1 LAEALPCATLSRAL
15 EEPLYG
21 TASVV
26 RGWVLLEQAGP
37 WGREAVTES
46 RLDPDLARALDG
58 KAAAAH
64 LRLLLIRRPGRGG
77 PEDRR
82 GGPPVDRGASQ
93 PSTCFVA
100 HTSRRGRWLERR
112 RLDDPA
118 ELLALDMARVVAGE
132 RPGFGEEATEPVYLA
147 CTNGRHD
154 RCCATYG
161 RPLALALQASQG
173 DLVWESSHIGGDR
186 FAGNLVCLPDG
197 HYFGRVGP
205 GDAERVVGLHRKG
218 TIDLDHWRGCCID
231 PPVVQAA
238 EWFAR
243 RRTGLAGFDDL
254 VLDGRD
260 KLAGG
265 VDEVRFGLATGG
277 RLRVVVRTTRD
288 ADPRLLTCHSVR
300 AEPPLSFTLLEL
312 SSSPF
317 TPSPGG

>member
-15 EEPLYG
+15 EEPLHG

-26 RGWVLLEQAGP
+26 RGWVLLEQPGP
-37 WGREAVTES
+37 WGVEAVTES
-46 RLDPDLARALDG
+46 RLDRDLARALHR
-58 KAAAAH
+58 KAAAAG
-64 LRLLLIRRPGRGG
+64 LRLLLIRRPGRRG
-77 PEDRR
+77 PGE
-82 GGPPVDRGASQ
+82 
-93 PSTCFVA
+93 PSACFVA
-100 HTSRRGRWLERR
+100 HTSRRDRWLERR

-118 ELLALDMARVVAGE
+118 ELLELDMAQVVAGE
-132 RPGFGEEATEPVYLA
+132 RPGFGEEATGPVYLA

-161 RPLALALQASQG
+161 RPLALALQASHG

-205 GDAERVVGLHRKG
+205 GDAERVVGQHRKG
-218 TIDLDHWRGCCID
+218 TLDLDHWRGCCVD

-243 RRTGLAGFDDL
+243 RRAALVGVDDL

-260 KLAGG
+260 RLEGG
-265 VDEVRFGLATGG
+265 VDAVRFQRAGGG
-277 RLRVVVRTTRD
+277 RLRVVLRVTRD
-288 ADPRLLTCHSVR
+288 ADPRPLTCHSDR
-300 AEPPLSFTLLEL
+300 PEPPLSFTLLEL
-312 SSSPF
+312 AAGP
-317 TPSPGG
+317 

>member
-46 RLDPDLARALDG
+46 RLDPDLARTLDR

-64 LRLLLIRRPGRGG
+64 LRLLLIRRPGRG
-77 PEDRR
+77 
-82 GGPPVDRGASQ
+82 ASQ

-100 HTSRRGRWLERR
+100 HTSRRDRWLERR

-118 ELLALDMARVVAGE
+118 ELLELDMAGVVAGE
-132 RPGFGEEATEPVYLA
+132 RPGFGQEATEPVYLA

-161 RPLALALQASQG
+161 RPLALALQASHG

-205 GDAERVVGLHRKG
+205 GDAERVAGLHRKG
-218 TIDLDHWRGCCID
+218 ALDLDHWRGCCTD

-243 RRTGLAGFDDL
+243 RRTGLVGLDDL

-260 KLAGG
+260 RLAGG
-265 VDEVRFGLATGG
+265 VDEVRFGLAGG
-277 RLRVVVRTTRD
+277 RLRVVVRATRD
-288 ADPRLLTCHSVR
+288 ADPRPLTCHSVR

-312 SSSPF
+312 SSSPL
-317 TPSPGG
+317 TPRPGG

>member
-46 RLDPDLARALDG
+46 RLDPDLARALHRA
-58 KAAAAH
+58 AAAAH
-64 LRLLLIRRPGRGG
+64 LRLLLIRRPGRRGG
-77 PEDRR
+77 PGDGR

-93 PSTCFVA
+93 PHTCFVA

-118 ELLALDMARVVAGE
+118 ELLELDMARVVAGE
-132 RPGFGEEATEPVYLA
+132 RPGFGEPATEPVYLA

-161 RPLALALQASQG
+161 RPLALALQASHG
-173 DLVWESSHIGGDR
+173 ELVWESSHVGGDR

-205 GDAERVVGLHRKG
+205 ADAERVVGLHRKG
-218 TIDLDHWRGCCID
+218 ALDLDHWRGCCVD

-243 RRTGLAGFDDL
+243 RRAGLAGVDDL

-260 KLAGG
+260 RLEGGIDAVWFRLAGG
-265 VDEVRFGLATGG
+265 G
-277 RLRVVVRTTRD
+277 RLQAVVRTTRD
-288 ADPRLLTCHSVR
+288 ADPRPLTCHSVQP
-300 AEPPLSFTLLEL
+300 EPPPSFTLLEL
-312 SSSPF
+312 ASSSA
-317 TPSPGG
+317 GG

>member
-26 RGWVLLEQAGP
+26 RGWVLLEQPGP
-37 WGREAVTES
+37 WGVDAVTES
-46 RLDPDLARALDG
+46 RLDRDLARALQRA
-58 KAAAAH
+58 AAAAH
-64 LRLLLIRRPGRGG
+64 LRLLLIRRPGRPGG
-77 PEDRR
+77 PGDRR
-82 GGPPVDRGASQ
+82 GGPPADREASR
-93 PSTCFVA
+93 SSACFVA
-100 HTSRRGRWLERR
+100 HTSRQGRWLERR

-118 ELLALDMARVVAGE
+118 ELLELDMARVVAGE
-132 RPGFGEEATEPVYLA
+132 RPRFGEEATEPVYLA

-161 RPLALALQASQG
+161 RPLALALQASHG
-173 DLVWESSHIGGDR
+173 ELVWESSHVGGDR

-205 GDAERVVGLHRKG
+205 ADAERVVGLHRKG

-243 RRTGLAGFDDL
+243 HRTGLANFDDL
-254 VLDGRD
+254 VLDRRGR
-260 KLAGG
+260 LEGG
-265 VDEVRFGLATGG
+265 VDAVRFRLPDGA
-277 RLRVVVRTTRD
+277 RLRVVLRATRD
-288 ADPRLLTCHSVR
+288 ADPRPLTCHSTQP
-300 AEPPLSFTLLEL
+300 ESPLVFSLLEL
-312 SSSPF
+312 AAD
-317 TPSPGG
+317 PGQG

>member
-15 EEPLYG
+15 TEPLYG

-26 RGWVLLEQAGP
+26 RGWVLLEQPGP
-37 WGREAVTES
+37 WGMEAVIES
-46 RLDPDLARALDG
+46 RLDRDLARALHRA
-58 KAAAAH
+58 AAAAH
-64 LRLLLIRRPGRGG
+64 LRLLLIRRPGRGAG
-77 PEDRR
+77 
-82 GGPPVDRGASQ
+82 Q
-93 PSTCFVA
+93 PSACFVA
-100 HTSRRGRWLERR
+100 HTSRKGRWLERR

-118 ELLALDMARVVAGE
+118 ELLELDMARVVAGE

-161 RPLALALQASQG
+161 RPLALALQASHG
-173 DLVWESSHIGGDR
+173 ELVWESSHVGGDR

-243 RRTGLAGFDDL
+243 RRTGLAGVDDL
-254 VLDGRD
+254 ALEDRGH
-260 KLAGG
+260 LPGG
-265 VDEVRFGLATGG
+265 VDAVRFRLPDGA
-277 RLRVVVRTTRD
+277 RLRVVLRATRD
-288 ADPRLLTCHSVR
+288 ADPRPLTCHSAR
-300 AEPPLSFTLLEL
+300 PESPLSFSLLEL
-312 SSSPF
+312 AAD
-317 TPSPGG
+317 PS

>member
-37 WGREAVTES
+37 WGVEAVTES
-46 RLDPDLARALDG
+46 RLDPDLARALHRA
-58 KAAAAH
+58 AAAAH
-64 LRLLLIRRPGRGG
+64 LRLLLIRRPGRG
-77 PEDRR
+77 
-82 GGPPVDRGASQ
+82 ASH
-93 PSTCFVA
+93 PYTCFVA
-100 HTSRRGRWLERR
+100 HTSRRDRWLERR

-118 ELLALDMARVVAGE
+118 ELLELDMAKVVAGE
-132 RPGFGEEATEPVYLA
+132 RPGFGKAATEPVYLA

-161 RPLALALQASQG
+161 RPLALALQASHG
-173 DLVWESSHIGGDR
+173 DLVWESSHVGGDR

-205 GDAERVVGLHRKG
+205 ADAERVVGLHRKG
-218 TIDLDHWRGCCID
+218 ALDLDHWRGCCID

-243 RRTGLAGFDDL
+243 RRTGLAGADDL
-254 VLDGRD
+254 VLEGRD
-260 KLAGG
+260 HLEGG
-265 VDEVRFGLATGG
+265 VDAVRFRRAGGG
-277 RLRVVVRTTRD
+277 RLRAVLRTTRD
-288 ADPRLLTCHSVR
+288 AVPRPLTCHSVR
-300 AEPPLSFTLLEL
+300 PEPPLSFTLLEL
-312 SSSPF
+312 AADP
-317 TPSPGG
+317 